1 MTDKD
6 HVQLIEVLDQHPGP
20 VLLSGYSC
28 DLYDARLKHW
38 NRKTVKA
45 FAEGDREREE
55 VLWINSVAA
64 RTMTETLF
72 NF

>member
-1 MTDKD
+1 M
-6 HVQLIEVLDQHPGP
+6 
-20 VLLSGYSC
+20 
-28 DLYDARLKHW
+28 YDARLKHW